1 MSPPSSSIFC
11 GNCAATLIF
20 SCSNLLTVF
29 LRNRSLIYLG
39 AKYALDF
46 WDLLAITF
54 FVFCCLKPSIRIYSL
69 IFCFQSKFICI
80 LCSLKL
86 FFYLHSVC
94 YWINVQMTTI
104 VSNIGQCWSWKLW
117 EKYIVIALF
126 EASNVRPKAFLAIKW
141 NGPGRTRSS
150 AVEINPKANLQKCFQ
165 LGCSTKGIQYSMFR
179 WQLVELN
186 CACHFTKL
194 KSLAGQTKFPCF
206 IYLYCKKTL
215 CGKLW
220 QILCREC
227 SSQEAFCFLVVAIS
241 QYLTPAAVAAAP
253 EITSFH
259 SSETAFLWNLVPS
272 ADFCDLK
279 WICWGGWSGSEFIV
293 QWIRGS

>member
-1 MSPPSSSIFC
+1 MSFK
-11 GNCAATLIF
+11 
-20 SCSNLLTVF
+20 TV
-29 LRNRSLIYLG
+29 
-39 AKYALDF
+39 
-46 WDLLAITF
+46 
-54 FVFCCLKPSIRIYSL
+54 
-69 IFCFQSKFICI
+69 
-80 LCSLKL
+80 
-86 FFYLHSVC
+86 FYLHSVC

-206 IYLYCKKTL
+206 IYLYCPAKRPFVENCDKYCVGSVQVKRRSASWL
-215 CGKLW
+215 LPFLSIWHQQW
-220 QILCREC
+220 QR
-227 SSQEAFCFLVVAIS
+227 
-241 QYLTPAAVAAAP
+241 
-253 EITSFH
+253 H
-259 SSETAFLWNLVPS
+259 R
-272 ADFCDLK
+272 K
-279 WICWGGWSGSEFIV
+279 
-293 QWIRGS
+293 

>member
-1 MSPPSSSIFC
+1 MSFK
-11 GNCAATLIF
+11 
-20 SCSNLLTVF
+20 TV
-29 LRNRSLIYLG
+29 
-39 AKYALDF
+39 
-46 WDLLAITF
+46 
-54 FVFCCLKPSIRIYSL
+54 
-69 IFCFQSKFICI
+69 
-80 LCSLKL
+80 
-86 FFYLHSVC
+86 FYLHSVC

-165 LGCSTKGIQYSMFR
+165 LGCSTKGIQYSVEMTAGRIKLCLSLYKVKIPGRPDQVPMFYIFV
-179 WQLVELN
+179 L
-186 CACHFTKL
+186 
-194 KSLAGQTKFPCF
+194 S
-206 IYLYCKKTL
+206 CKKTL

-227 SSQEAFCFLVVAIS
+227 SSQEAFCFSVVAIS
-241 QYLTPAAVAAAP
+241 QYLTPAVAAPP

-259 SSETAFLWNLVPS
+259 FSETAFLWNLVPS

-279 WICWGGWSGSEFIV
+279 WICGGGWSGSEFIV

>member
-39 AKYALDF
+39 AKHAFAF

-54 FVFCCLKPSIRIYSL
+54 FRLLLLEAVNKNLFVDLLFSIQTHLNFMS
-69 IFCFQSKFICI
+69 FKT
-80 LCSLKL
+80 

-104 VSNIGQCWSWKLW
+104 VSNIGQCWSWKSR

-165 LGCSTKGIQYSMFR
+165 LGCSTKGIQ
-179 WQLVELN
+179 
-186 CACHFTKL
+186 
-194 KSLAGQTKFPCF
+194 
-206 IYLYCKKTL
+206 
-215 CGKLW
+215 
-220 QILCREC
+220 
-227 SSQEAFCFLVVAIS
+227 
-241 QYLTPAAVAAAP
+241 LTV
-253 EITSFH
+253 FY
-259 SSETAFLWNLVPS
+259 V
-272 ADFCDLK
+272 
-279 WICWGGWSGSEFIV
+279 
-293 QWIRGS
+293 